1 MKPKKDDRKTRTG
14 ENEDCSLPSK
24 GGGEQLQVRL
34 GEG

>member
-1 MKPKKDDRKTRTG
+1 MTEKQEPG